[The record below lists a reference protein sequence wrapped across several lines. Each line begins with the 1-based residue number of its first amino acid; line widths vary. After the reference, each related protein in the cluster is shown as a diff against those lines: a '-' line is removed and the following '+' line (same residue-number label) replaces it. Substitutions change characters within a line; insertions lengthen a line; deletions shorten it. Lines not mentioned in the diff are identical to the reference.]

1 MTSAAITLRFS
12 AQGQSGGTPPAH
24 GAGRGRAAP
33 PIDPRLLDTPVLI
46 IEDEAM
52 IAWTLE
58 SLFDD
63 MGFTHIALA
72 PNAAAAIA
80 AAAREAPGL
89 IVSDINLGSG
99 PDGVEAVATITAAA
113 RVPAIFVTG
122 YPSEDAR
129 ARIAQAVPGAAVL
142 RKPVQADDLVAAV
155 AAALAEPT
163 AH

>member
-1 MTSAAITLRFS
+1 MTSIVISLRFS
-12 AQGQSGGTPPAH
+12 AQSQSGGTPPAP
-24 GAGRGRAAP
+24 GSGPGRDAP

-63 MGFTHIALA
+63 MGFSQVALA

-89 IVSDINLGSG
+89 IVSDINLGGG
-99 PDGVEAVATITAAA
+99 PDGVEAVAAITAVAPI
-113 RVPAIFVTG
+113 PAIFVTG
-122 YPSEDAR
+122 YATEDAR

-142 RKPVQADDLVAAV
+142 RKPVQADDLQAAV